1 VASLLLAAP
10 GGALLAE
17 VTPELRTFFDAEG
30 AALERGDLDAAVEA
44 NLTWWVEGPRRR
56 ASEVEPAV
64 RDLVARMQRR
74 AFEVTAGWDD
84 VEQKELEPPALE
96 RLGEIAAPALVL
108 VGGLDLDAV
117 QAAAGRVVDGVAGAR
132 RVDWPDAGHLPAL
145 ERPADFLALLR
156 GWAAPLPG
164 ALLAG
169 VDQANRQR
177 AVDPLQQ
184 RAGERRMQRRRP
196 AMRLVHQFLRRV
208 PVAGADQDGSQ
219 ALIGGGAV
227 ELREVRR
234 LGSHTHPTRYRGIPI
249 TGSLS
254 QGIGAQ
260 GTQTSRRVARRVGL
274 EKRARSLGRHGPAG
288 DLARLNARGADV
300 QALGRTGNDGPNG
313 LDVRVPTAAGTDVR
327 PRDVVAEARPL
338 AANVADGSHGCLHK

>member
-1 VASLLLAAP
+1 MPYVLAGVRNSVVTTRVPRVPWVGALILISGRAVTSYTPDGIAYDRAGPRGEPPVVLVHAGVADRRMWDPIWPELTRERDAVRVDLRGFGDSAARPAGPVSPADDVLGVLADAGVSRCHLVGASFGAGVAVETALTRPSAVASLLLAAP

-196 AMRLVHQFLRRV
+196 AMRWH
-208 PVAGADQDGSQ
+208 DS
-219 ALIGGGAV
+219 
-227 ELREVRR
+227 
-234 LGSHTHPTRYRGIPI
+234 
-249 TGSLS
+249 
-254 QGIGAQ
+254 
-260 GTQTSRRVARRVGL
+260 
-274 EKRARSLGRHGPAG
+274 
-288 DLARLNARGADV
+288 
-300 QALGRTGNDGPNG
+300 
-313 LDVRVPTAAGTDVR
+313 
-327 PRDVVAEARPL
+327 
-338 AANVADGSHGCLHK
+338 